1 MRREKKM
8 GKQITEWIYE
18 GSSFKPGQVMDRD
31 EAEKLKWD
39 FWEFRPARKS
49 IRNKDW
55 IESEQKRMMNKGL
68 KVEIRRRLI
77 GKGAEIA
84 LFKK

>member
-1 MRREKKM
+1 M

-18 GSSFKPGQVMDRD
+18 GSSFKPGQVIDRD
-31 EAEKLKWD
+31 DAALNEWD
-39 FWEFRPARKS
+39 FWKFRPSRRP

-55 IESEQKRMMNKGL
+55 IESEQERMISKGL
-68 KVEIRRRLI
+68 KVEIQRRLA

-84 LFKK
+84 IFYK

>member
-1 MRREKKM
+1 M

-18 GSSFKPGQVMDRD
+18 GSSFKPGQVTDRSI
-31 EAEKLKWD
+31 AELYEWD

-55 IESEQKRMMNKGL
+55 IESEQRRMTSKGL
-68 KVEIRRRLI
+68 KVETQRRLAE
-77 GKGAEIA
+77 KGVEIA
-84 LFKK
+84 IFYK